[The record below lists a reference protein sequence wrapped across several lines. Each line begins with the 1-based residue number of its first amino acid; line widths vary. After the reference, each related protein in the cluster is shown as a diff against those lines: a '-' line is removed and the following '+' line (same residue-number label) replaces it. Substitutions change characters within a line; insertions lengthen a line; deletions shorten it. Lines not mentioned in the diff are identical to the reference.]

1 MSTRHADRM
10 DTNPKRKRGKRRI
23 PSISSIPS
31 LALRVGVTLAALV
44 AGLPALT
51 AGGESA
57 GPTVIPQPVKMEVGE
72 GAFTFNAETTIR
84 VTPTTRSEGE
94 CFASLLARPTGWKL
108 AVVEGSTRDETKN
121 CVELRT
127 AGDKGH
133 FGLEGYE
140 LTVQPDR
147 ILAEAAT
154 PTGVFYAIQT
164 LRQLLPAAVECECLT
179 TGVDWTVPCVRVE
192 DKPRYEWRGLMLDPG
207 HNFLTK
213 EFTKRYLDAMALY
226 KMNRLHWHLTDM
238 GWAIEIKEYPE
249 LTNVDKWPA
258 VAPRWRRAYGKCTHG
273 FYTQDDVRELVAY
286 AAERRVTIVPEI
298 ELPAHASAAL
308 ACYPELRCPN
318 ATNRKDPVDSYF
330 DYPNN
335 YCAGNEKT
343 FEFLEDVLSEVMEL
357 FPSPLVHIGGDERI
371 KGVWSKCPRCQARI
385 QAEGLAGEDE
395 LQSYFVKRIERF
407 VVSKGRRI
415 IGWTEIVEGGLAPD
429 AAVQSWLDPKHAVA
443 AANAGHD
450 VVMSTNKSCYL
461 NYRGLGLETC
471 YAFEPTPTE
480 LSPEKA
486 KHILGVEPCLWGFS
500 QHRHDELVFPRLCA
514 FAEVGWSPK
523 DARDW
528 PGFKARLSAH
538 GRRLDE
544 IGINYHRDPAVWQD
558 TK

>member
-1 MSTRHADRM
+1 VPPNRAAFCRSRSV
-10 DTNPKRKRGKRRI
+10 P
-23 PSISSIPS
+23 PVV
-31 LALRVGVTLAALV
+31 LVVGLIRLG
-44 AGLPALT
+44 AGAEIAPPA
-51 AGGESA
+51 
-57 GPTVIPQPVKMEVGE
+57 VIPQPVKMEVGQ
-72 GAFTFNAETTIR
+72 GTFTFNAATTIR
-84 VTPTTRSEGE
+84 VAPATRREGE
-94 CFASLLARPTGWKL
+94 YLAGLLARPTGWEL
-108 AVVEGSTRDETKN
+108 AVVDASGQNETKN

-127 AGDKGH
+127 AADKKHLGP
-133 FGLEGYE
+133 EGYE
-140 LTVQPDR
+140 LTVRPDR

-192 DKPRYEWRGLMLDPG
+192 DKPRYQWRGLMLDPG
-207 HNFLTK
+207 HNFLSK

-238 GWAIEIKEYPE
+238 GWAIEIEKYPE
-249 LTNVDKWPA
+249 LTDVDKWPA

-273 FYTQDDVRELVAY
+273 FYTRDDVRELVAY
-286 AAERRVTIVPEI
+286 AAERHVTIVPEI

-318 ATNRKDPVDSYF
+318 AKNRKDPVHSYF

-357 FPSPLVHIGGDERI
+357 FPSPIIHIGGDERI

-385 QAEGLAGEDE
+385 KAEGLAGEDE

-415 IGWTEIVEGGLAPD
+415 IGWTEIVEGGLAPG
-429 AAVQSWLDPKHAVA
+429 ATVQSWLDPQHAVA

-450 VVMSTNKSCYL
+450 VVMSTNKHCYL
-461 NYRGLGLETC
+461 NYPGLTLKQC
-471 YAFEPTPTE
+471 YAFEPTPSE
-480 LSPEKA
+480 LSPEA
-486 KHILGVEPCLWGFS
+486 ARHILGVEPCLWGFP

-528 PGFKARLSAH
+528 VGLEATEAARTTPG
-538 GRRLDE
+538 
-544 IGINYHRDPAVWQD
+544 
-558 TK
+558 